1 MNFKLSEDE
10 RRAIRWH
17 MGGHYANEDEIADLE
32 IAKKSKL
39 WKIIHKAD
47 VKDAVYSQSRQA
59 GL

>member
-1 MNFKLSEDE
+1 M
-10 RRAIRWH
+10 AY
-17 MGGHYANEDEIADLE
+17 GCHYANEDEIADLE